1 MEEQLET
8 KTGLFVSHLMVSL
21 PSGASRHDVSTEL
34 IALIDKYRSKDFQII
49 TASVFGYECDVL
61 IMSLAKDANDVWQFE
76 QDIKKL
82 ELTIEDS
89 FFSVTELSEYT
100 TTEQEER
107 ARVEQLEVPQDEKD
121 SMMEQWLAR
130 MAIYEKNRLFPE
142 LPPKE
147 YICFY
152 PMSKKREAHANW
164 YALSFEDRAKYMR
177 NHGTLGRK
185 YSGKI
190 LQLITGATGLT
201 DWEWGVSL
209 FSDSLVDIKDIVY
222 DMRFDEASAL
232 YGEFGHFTIAK
243 IIDLNKLFSKFKE

>member
-1 MEEQLET
+1 MDEQIQS

-21 PSGASRHDVSTEL
+21 PSGDNRTRAGFEL
-34 IALIDKYRSKDFQII
+34 AKIVDKYRSDDFQII

-61 IMSLAKDANDVWQFE
+61 IMTLAKEAQDLWLFE

-82 ELTIEDS
+82 ELTIEGS

-107 ARVEQLEVPQDEKD
+107 ARVDQLDAPAEEKEA
-121 SMMEQWLAR
+121 MMEQWLTR
-130 MAIYEKNRLFPE
+130 MAIYEKHRLFPE

-209 FSDSLVDIKDIVY
+209 FSDSLVDIKEIVY

-243 IIDLNKLFSKFKE
+243 IIDLNKLFS

>member
-1 MEEQLET
+1 MDDQPQS
-8 KTGLFVSHLMVSL
+8 KKGLFVSHLMLSL
-21 PSGASRHDVSTEL
+21 PSGTNKADTGSEL
-34 IALIDKYRSKDFQII
+34 SLIVEKYRNNDVQII
-49 TASVFGYECDVL
+49 ASSVFGFECDL
-61 IMSLAKDANDVWQFE
+61 MLMCLTKDDQDLWLFE
-76 QDIKKL
+76 QDVKKL
-82 ELTIEDS
+82 DLILVDS
-89 FFSVTELSEYT
+89 FLSVTELSEYA

-107 ARVEQLEVPQDEKD
+107 ARVEQLEAPQEEKD
-121 SMMEQWLAR
+121 TMMEQWLAR
-130 MAIYEKNRLFPE
+130 MAIYEKHRLYPE

-164 YALSFEDRAKYMR
+164 YSLSFDERAKYMR
-177 NHGTLGRK
+177 SHGTLGRK

-190 LQLITGATGLT
+190 LQLITGATGLS

-232 YGEFGHFTIAK
+232 YAEFGHFTIGK
-243 IIDLNKLFSKFKE
+243 IVDLNKLFS